1 MNILLVDDNQYVL
14 DGLLDGIDF
23 QSLGISRV
31 FTALNAR
38 KAKEQMQEQSIEV
51 VITDIEMPNGSG
63 LDLLAWINENYPQTV
78 TLFCTSF
85 ADFNY
90 AQEAVRLKCF
100 DYYVKPIR
108 YQEFE
113 EHVKNA
119 IQEVHKRE
127 QSRKVQEYG
136 QYWMDNQ
143 WSLKQSFWYRYL
155 YSLEDYI
162 AEELQEEIEEQKL
175 GYRVEQPVSICVIKM
190 GDDERL
196 QTIRSGDKNFIFKNI
211 SMEIFQK
218 EHYEPEAILLTHG
231 HYDHILAV
239 PKLQERWKEIPVYCN
254 AKDIPES
261 LTEYDMGQQ
270 FPTVRAFK
278 NVKTIEDGQE
288 LVIAGTEITVMETPG
303 HTPGSVLFLTKDAI
317 FTGDTIFQGSIGRT
331 DFEGGN
337 ERQMMQSLRKINNLA
352 IEDITLCPGHGD
364 TTTLK
369 WERAHNSYLKMCR

>member
-1 MNILLVDDNQYVL
+1 MRRRKDADNPKKLISIL
-14 DGLLDGIDF
+14 
-23 QSLGISRV
+23 
-31 FTALNAR
+31 
-38 KAKEQMQEQSIEV
+38 
-51 VITDIEMPNGSG
+51 
-63 LDLLAWINENYPQTV
+63 
-78 TLFCTSF
+78 
-85 ADFNY
+85 
-90 AQEAVRLKCF
+90 
-100 DYYVKPIR
+100 
-108 YQEFE
+108 E
-113 EHVKNA
+113 E
-119 IQEVHKRE
+119 
-127 QSRKVQEYG
+127 
-136 QYWMDNQ
+136 
-143 WSLKQSFWYRYL
+143 KQ
-155 YSLEDYI
+155 
-162 AEELQEEIEEQKL
+162 
-175 GYRVEQPVSICVIKM
+175 IC
-190 GDDERL
+190 
-196 QTIRSGDKNFIFKNI
+196 
-211 SMEIFQK
+211 
-218 EHYEPEAILLTHG
+218 PEAILLTHG

-337 ERQMMQSLRKINNLA
+337 ERQMMQSLRKINHLA

>member
-63 LDLLAWINENYPQTV
+63 LDLLAWINENYSQTV

-127 QSRKVQEYG
+127 QSRKVQEG
-136 QYWMDNQ
+136 V
-143 WSLKQSFWYRYL
+143 R
-155 YSLEDYI
+155 
-162 AEELQEEIEEQKL
+162 
-175 GYRVEQPVSICVIKM
+175 
-190 GDDERL
+190 
-196 QTIRSGDKNFIFKNI
+196 TI
-211 SMEIFQK
+211 
-218 EHYEPEAILLTHG
+218 L
-231 HYDHILAV
+231 
-239 PKLQERWKEIPVYCN
+239 
-254 AKDIPES
+254 
-261 LTEYDMGQQ
+261 
-270 FPTVRAFK
+270 
-278 NVKTIEDGQE
+278 DG
-288 LVIAGTEITVMETPG
+288 
-303 HTPGSVLFLTKDAI
+303 
-317 FTGDTIFQGSIGRT
+317 
-331 DFEGGN
+331 
-337 ERQMMQSLRKINNLA
+337 
-352 IEDITLCPGHGD
+352 
-364 TTTLK
+364 
-369 WERAHNSYLKMCR
+369 